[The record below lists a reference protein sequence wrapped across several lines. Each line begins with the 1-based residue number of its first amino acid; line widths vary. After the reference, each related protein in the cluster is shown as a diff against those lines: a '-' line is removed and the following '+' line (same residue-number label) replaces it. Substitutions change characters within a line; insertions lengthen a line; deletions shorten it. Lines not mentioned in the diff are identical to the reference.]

1 MAYADGPRSGA
12 PVHHCVTGCFELKQ
26 STKQDRNAGTV
37 GTVVQQSFSIDF
49 SFPIYFTRDVF
60 GSRCRVLVDAVTRLE
75 PGQRH
80 RLLFVLDGAVVEQTP
95 SLLAELE
102 TYVTGYPRVL
112 ELAGEPLIV
121 PGGERCKNDLTETR
135 RLLAQLNACGIDRH
149 SFVVVVGGGA
159 VLDMA
164 CFAAA
169 LAHRGVRAI
178 RVPTTVLSQ
187 CDSGVGVKNGVNLFG
202 KKNFIGTFLPPFAV
216 INDIK
221 LIETLSLRDRVAG
234 VAEAIKV
241 ALLRDAAFFAYLENN
256 ADALAQGDLE
266 VVAPMIRRSAEL
278 HTEHIRG
285 SGDPFELGSARPLD
299 FGHWS
304 AHKLESLTRYR
315 LRHGEAVAIGMALD
329 LTYAA
334 SSGYLE
340 PECVE
345 RVFTLLQ
352 RVGFAL
358 WDESLMERDE
368 DGSLSVLTGLRE
380 FREHL
385 GGCLHITLISD
396 IGRSFE
402 VTEMDD
408 QLVVDAIHRLGR
420 IHAERSAPTASD
432 DQPNR
437 VVAT

>member
-1 MAYADGPRSGA
+1 M
-12 PVHHCVTGCFELKQ
+12 
-26 STKQDRNAGTV
+26 
-37 GTVVQQSFSIDF
+37 
-49 SFPIYFTRDVF
+49 
-60 GSRCRVLVDAVTRLE
+60 
-75 PGQRH
+75 
-80 RLLFVLDGAVVEQTP
+80 LDGVLVEQTP
-95 SLLAELE
+95 SLLSELE
-102 TYVTGYPRVL
+102 RHVTGYPRVL
-112 ELAGEPLIV
+112 ELAGAPVVV
-121 PGGERCKNDLTETR
+121 PGGEGCKNDLTQTHRVLTR
-135 RLLAQLNACGIDRH
+135 LNACGIDRH

-169 LAHRGVRAI
+169 LAHRGVRTI

-216 INDIK
+216 INDMK
-221 LIETLSLRDRVAG
+221 FIETLSLRDRVSG

-241 ALLRDAAFFAYLENN
+241 ALLRDAAFFSYLETN
-256 ADALAQGDLE
+256 ARALAQGSLDVLT
-266 VVAPMIRRSAEL
+266 PLIRRSAEL
-278 HTEHIRG
+278 HTEHIHG

-304 AHKLESLTRYR
+304 AHKLESVTQHR

-334 SSGYLE
+334 AAGYLE
-340 PECVE
+340 PERVE
-345 RVFTLLQ
+345 RVLTLLH

-368 DGSLSVLTGLRE
+368 HGDLAVLAGLQE

-385 GGCLHITLISD
+385 GGCLHVTLIGD

-408 QLVVDAIHRLGR
+408 RLVIESIHRLQQR
-420 IHAERSAPTASD
+420 HTERGSSPTLRDQLKPVAAS
-432 DQPNR
+432 R
-437 VVAT
+437 G

>member
-1 MAYADGPRSGA
+1 MVR
-12 PVHHCVTGCFELKQ
+12 
-26 STKQDRNAGTV
+26 
-37 GTVVQQSFSIDF
+37 QSFSIEFD
-49 SFPIYFTRDVF
+49 FPIYFTRDLF
-60 GSRCRVLVDAVTRLE
+60 GSGSRVLVDAVTRLE

-95 SLLAELE
+95 SLLAEIDSH
-102 TYVTGYPRVL
+102 VTSYPRVL
-112 ELAGEPLIV
+112 ELAGEPVIV
-121 PGGERCKNDLTETR
+121 PGGEGCKNDLTQTHR
-135 RLLAQLNACGIDRH
+135 VLAQLNACGIDRH
-149 SFVVVVGGGA
+149 SFVVVIGGGA

-221 LIETLSLRDRVAG
+221 FIETLSLRDRVSG
-234 VAEAIKV
+234 VAEAVKV
-241 ALLRDAAFFAYLENN
+241 ALLRDPSFFTYLENN
-256 ADALAQGDLE
+256 ADAIAKGDLD

-278 HTEHIRG
+278 HSDHIRG

-304 AHKLESLTRYR
+304 AHKLESLTQYR
-315 LRHGEAVAIGMALD
+315 LRHGEAVAIGMAID
-329 LTYAA
+329 LIYAA
-334 SSGYLE
+334 AAGYLE

-345 RVFTLLQ
+345 RVLTLLH
-352 RVGFAL
+352 RVGLAL

-368 DGSLSVLTGLRE
+368 DGQLVILGGLRE

-385 GGCLHITLISD
+385 GGCLHVTLISGM
-396 IGRSFE
+396 GRSFE
-402 VTEMDD
+402 VTQMDD
-408 QLVVDAIHRLGR
+408 QLVVGAIHRLERRDAEGR
-420 IHAERSAPTASD
+420 SPIARR
-432 DQPNR
+432 DQPR
-437 VVAT
+437 PVAVTRR